1 MDPSAQSVIEVK
13 ELVKRFGDLTVLDG
27 INVALPR
34 GKITVIMGGSGCGK
48 TTLLRHLVGLCQ
60 PTSGDIFVDRV
71 NIAGLKE
78 KDMNKVR
85 RKFGMLFQGS
95 ALFNSITVGE
105 NVAVPLKEHTDL
117 SPEIIKIIVRV
128 KLELVGL
135 TGFEDF
141 MPHQI
146 SGGMKKRVALARA
159 ISLDPRIV
167 FYDEPG
173 AGLDPITASMIDRL
187 ILDLSKKLN
196 ITSVVVSHEMKSAF
210 RIADQIIILHKG
222 KVLQVGTAE
231 EIKNSKNS
239 YVQQFIQGESEG
251 VIPFKQTSEAYLKGL
266 LST

>member
-1 MDPSAQSVIEVK
+1 MSGSEDAVIEVR
-13 ELVKRFGDLTVLDG
+13 ELCKRFGDLNVLNG
-27 INVALPR
+27 INVTIPR

-48 TTLLRHLVGLCQ
+48 TTLLRHLIALHQ
-60 PTSGDIFVDRV
+60 PTSGEILVDGQ
-71 NIAGLKE
+71 NIVGLKE
-78 KDMNKVR
+78 KEMNEVR

-95 ALFNSITVGE
+95 ALFNSMTVGE

-117 SPEIIKIIVRV
+117 SAEIIRIIVRV

-159 ISLDPRIV
+159 IALDPKIV

-210 RIADQIIILHKG
+210 RIADKIIILHKG
-222 KVLQVGTAE
+222 KVLQVGAAD
-231 EIKNSKNS
+231 EIKNSQDS
-239 YVQQFIQGESEG
+239 YVQQFIHGEAEG